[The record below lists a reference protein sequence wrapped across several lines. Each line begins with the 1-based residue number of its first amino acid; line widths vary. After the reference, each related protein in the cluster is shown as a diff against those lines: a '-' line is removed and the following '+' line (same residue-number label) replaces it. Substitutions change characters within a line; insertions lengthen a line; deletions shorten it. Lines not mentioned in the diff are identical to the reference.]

1 MPLSSSTEDRPGL
14 DPRRWLALTVISV
27 ATLMVVLDASII
39 NLALPQAQSD
49 LGISDANRQWAVTAY
64 SLAFGGLLLLGGR
77 IVDFVGRKRVFL
89 IGLVGFAAASMISG
103 IATTGAVLFAG
114 RALQGVFAALL
125 APAALSLIAV
135 TFTDARERAKAFGVY
150 GALQGAGGAVG
161 LIIGGV
167 LTEYTTWRWCMFV
180 NTPIALAAAL
190 AALPTVRESRAEGR
204 RRYDIPGAL
213 LVTTGLVALVWGFT
227 HAAEKGWSSA
237 LSWALLI
244 AGAALIAAFI
254 AVERRT
260 AHPVLP
266 LRVVLDR
273 DRGGAFL
280 ISLLTGAGLFA
291 LMLFLTYY
299 LQVNLGYQPLH
310 AGLAFFPFSCSLIAA
325 ATLGAAL
332 VPKVGPKQLMVS
344 GIAVA
349 LIGALWLPQIEQ
361 TGGYLLV
368 VLPAMILIGLGLGA
382 AFVALPNTALAGID
396 PSDTG
401 VASAMIST
409 TQQIG
414 GAMGPALLNALY
426 VSALTG
432 FLAAQD
438 GTITKAVRLDGYV
451 HGYRVAFIASAV
463 AFTLALA
470 AATLLIKKP
479 MRADTPA
486 EAPVHVG

>member
-39 NLALPQAQSD
+39 NIALPQAQSD

-77 IVDFVGRKRVFL
+77 IVDFVGRKRIFL
-89 IGLVGFAAASMISG
+89 IGLVGFAAASMITG

-135 TFTDARERAKAFGVY
+135 TFTDARERAKAFGVH

-237 LSWALLI
+237 LSWALPI
-244 AGAALIAAFI
+244 AGVLLIAAFI

-260 AHPVLP
+260 AH
-266 LRVVLDR
+266 
-273 DRGGAFL
+273 
-280 ISLLTGAGLFA
+280 
-291 LMLFLTYY
+291 
-299 LQVNLGYQPLH
+299 
-310 AGLAFFPFSCSLIAA
+310 
-325 ATLGAAL
+325 
-332 VPKVGPKQLMVS
+332 
-344 GIAVA
+344 
-349 LIGALWLPQIEQ
+349 
-361 TGGYLLV
+361 
-368 VLPAMILIGLGLGA
+368 
-382 AFVALPNTALAGID
+382 
-396 PSDTG
+396 
-401 VASAMIST
+401 
-409 TQQIG
+409 
-414 GAMGPALLNALY
+414 
-426 VSALTG
+426 
-432 FLAAQD
+432 
-438 GTITKAVRLDGYV
+438 
-451 HGYRVAFIASAV
+451 ASAV
-463 AFTLALA
+463 ALTLALA